1 MNTEFA
7 RDNNF
12 SKVYTLR
19 DVTGLIDKNMV
30 GESIKKM
37 KKGKSAGPSGLLSEM
52 VIQAVANVVT
62 ELINQI
68 LVQGTIPA

>member
-37 KKGKSAGPSGLLSEM
+37 KKGNAAGRSGLLSEM

-68 LVQGTIPA
+68 F

>member
-1 MNTEFA
+1 
-7 RDNNF
+7 
-12 SKVYTLR
+12 
-19 DVTGLIDKNMV
+19 MV

-37 KKGKSAGPSGLLSEM
+37 KKGNAAGPSGLLSEM

>member
-37 KKGKSAGPSGLLSEM
+37 KKGNAAGASGLLSEM

>member
-37 KKGKSAGPSGLLSEM
+37 KKCNAAGPSGLLSEM

>member
-30 GESIKKM
+30 GEYIKKM
-37 KKGKSAGPSGLLSEM
+37 KKGNAAGPSGLLSEM

>member
-30 GESIKKM
+30 GESIKKT
-37 KKGKSAGPSGLLSEM
+37 KKGNPAGPSGLLSEM

>member
-37 KKGKSAGPSGLLSEM
+37 KKGNAAGPSGLLSEM
-52 VIQAVANVVT
+52 VIQTVANVVT

>member
-37 KKGKSAGPSGLLSEM
+37 KKGNTAGPSGLLSEM

>member
-37 KKGKSAGPSGLLSEM
+37 KKGNAAEPSGLLSEM